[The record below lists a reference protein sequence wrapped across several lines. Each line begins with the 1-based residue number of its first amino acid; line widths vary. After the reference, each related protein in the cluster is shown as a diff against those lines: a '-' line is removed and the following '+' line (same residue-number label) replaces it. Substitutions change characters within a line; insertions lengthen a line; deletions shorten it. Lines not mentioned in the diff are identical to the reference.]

1 MDLTL
6 TSPALLF
13 PAISLLLV
21 AYTARFRTISE
32 RIRLLHA
39 QYAQTPTD
47 SIVGQIGTLRKRVYL
62 IRNMQACGVASFF
75 FCVLCLFTLFAGSLL
90 LSKIIFVTSLLLLM
104 ISLIFSFR
112 EVLLSVHALE
122 LQLIDMEK
130 HFPNRK
136 NSTKKLRLENA
147 RKRENPVSA
156 DKAHTVN
163 TGDQKYD
170 H

>member
-21 AYTARFRTISE
+21 AYTARFKTISE

-39 QYAQTPTD
+39 QYSQTPTD
-47 SIVGQIGTLRKRVYL
+47 TLVGQIGTLRKRVYL

-75 FCVLCLFTLFAGSLL
+75 LCVLCLFTLFAGSLL
-90 LSKIIFVTSLLLLM
+90 LSKIIFVTSLILLM

-122 LQLIDMEK
+122 LQLSDMEK
-130 HFPNRK
+130 DLPKKNYSFPNRK
-136 NSTKKLRLENA
+136 NITTKLR
-147 RKRENPVSA
+147 KKQ
-156 DKAHTVN
+156 D
-163 TGDQKYD
+163 
-170 H
+170 

>member
-21 AYTARFRTISE
+21 AYTTRFRTISE

-39 QYAQTPTD
+39 QYSQTPTD
-47 SIVGQIGTLRKRVYL
+47 IIVGQIGTLRRRVYL

-75 FCVLCLFTLFAGSLL
+75 LCVLCLFTLFTGSLFF
-90 LSKIIFVTSLLLLM
+90 SKLIFVTSLVLLM
-104 ISLIFSFR
+104 ISLVFSFW

-122 LQLIDMEK
+122 LQLSDIEK
-130 HFPNRK
+130 HLPRKALFFSERQEHNRK
-136 NSTKKLRLENA
+136 HNHKVSQNFA
-147 RKRENPVSA
+147 KR
-156 DKAHTVN
+156 
-163 TGDQKYD
+163 
-170 H
+170 

>member
-21 AYTARFRTISE
+21 AYTTRFRTISE

-39 QYAQTPTD
+39 QYSQTPTD
-47 SIVGQIGTLRKRVYL
+47 IIVGQIGTLRRRVYL

-75 FCVLCLFTLFAGSLL
+75 LCVLCLFTLFAGSLFF
-90 LSKIIFVTSLLLLM
+90 SKLIFVTSLVLLM
-104 ISLIFSFR
+104 ISLVFSFW

-122 LQLIDMEK
+122 LQLSDIEK
-130 HFPNRK
+130 HLPRKALFFSERQEHNRK
-136 NSTKKLRLENA
+136 HNHKVSQNFA
-147 RKRENPVSA
+147 KR
-156 DKAHTVN
+156 
-163 TGDQKYD
+163 
-170 H
+170 